1 MFNKRAKFP
10 FLSSLPF
17 STQIQIGGE
26 GIIELINVAAGEDSS
41 LLLESPESPSSPPEK
56 TSSGEITMSL
66 SPQASPLKDSLSSS
80 AGASTPTTP
89 LSPLR
94 RMNRIT
100 TGRSHHS
107 FPKEKRAYQKNQPR
121 LLVLFS
127 FSSTVMAAAPDVVPV
142 LCVPKDSPL
151 QEEEEEREFSFYIQF
166 KVC

>member
-1 MFNKRAKFP
+1 MQYVQQTSQVSISLF
-10 FLSSLPF
+10 SSLPF

-41 LLLESPESPSSPPEK
+41 LLLVESPESSSSPPEK
-56 TSSGEITMSL
+56 TSSGEITSPL
-66 SPQASPLKDSLSSS
+66 SPQASPRKDSLSSS

-89 LSPLR
+89 LSPLG

-151 QEEEEEREFSFYIQF
+151 QEEEEER
-166 KVC
+166 